1 MDSDQPKSSVSRI
14 TTLQILVVMALWA
27 SCFPLITVGIGF
39 APHLTFAALRAV
51 IAGAALMILAAALRR
66 PLPATG
72 RDWITIIFIG
82 LGATSLGFLGMFH
95 AAEFVTPGVATVIAN
110 TQPLMAAFLAALMLG
125 ETLSTRGKFG
135 LLLGFIGIVVI
146 AIPQFFSTGG
156 ETYALGIAYIL
167 LAAFGITFS
176 NVLIKRIAGKVDV
189 LMAMGL
195 QTLIG
200 SVPLGA
206 AAWYLEDPTTVQWTP
221 TFLASLLG
229 LSIFGT
235 SLAYYLWFSALERA
249 PLNRA
254 NAFAFLV
261 PIFGILLGMTFF
273 DEPFGWAHII
283 GIPLTIVGVMLVSRS
298 GGSRSGDAVSF
309 DKGRASSPSAD

>member
-14 TTLQILVVMALWA
+14 STLQILVVMVLWA
-27 SCFPLITVGIGF
+27 SCFPLITAGIGF
-39 APHLTFAALRAV
+39 SPHLTFAALRAV

-66 PLPATG
+66 PLPDTG
-72 RDWITIIFIG
+72 RDWAIITFIG

-125 ETLSTRGKFG
+125 ETVSFRGKLG
-135 LLLGFIGIVVI
+135 LLLGFVGIVVI
-146 AIPQFFSTGG
+146 AVPQFFSTGG

-167 LAAFGITFS
+167 LAAFGITIS
-176 NVLIKRIAGKVDV
+176 NVLIKKIAGKIDV

-200 SVPLGA
+200 SVPLAA
-206 AAWYLEDPTTVQWTP
+206 AAWSLEDPWKVQWTP
-221 TFLASLLG
+221 SFVASLLG

-235 SLAYYLWFSALERA
+235 ALAYYLWFSALEHI

-261 PIFGILLGMTFF
+261 PVFGILLGMTFF
-273 DEPFGWAHII
+273 DEPFGWAHFI
-283 GIPLTIVGVMLVSRS
+283 GIPLTIVGVTLVNK
-298 GGSRSGDAVSF
+298 SGDSVSLNK
-309 DKGRASSPSAD
+309 DQATSSSAN

>member
-14 TTLQILVVMALWA
+14 STLQILVVMVLWA
-27 SCFPLITVGIGF
+27 SCFPLITAGIGF
-39 APHLTFAALRAV
+39 SPHLTFAALRAV

-72 RDWITIIFIG
+72 RDWAIITFIG

-95 AAEFVTPGVATVIAN
+95 AAEFVTPGVATVVAN

-125 ETLSTRGKFG
+125 ETVSVRGKLG
-135 LLLGFIGIVVI
+135 LLLGFVGIVVI
-146 AIPQFFSTGG
+146 AVPQFFLTGG
-156 ETYALGIAYIL
+156 ETYALGISYIL
-167 LAAFGITFS
+167 LAAVGITIS
-176 NVLIKRIAGKVDV
+176 NVLIKKIAGKVDV

-206 AAWYLEDPTTVQWTP
+206 AAWYPEDPASVQWTP
-221 TFLASLLG
+221 AFVASLLG

-235 SLAYYLWFSALERA
+235 ALAYYLWFSALEHT

-273 DEPFGWAHII
+273 DETFGWAHFI
-283 GIPLTIVGVMLVSRS
+283 GIPLTIVGVTLVSRS
-298 GGSRSGDAVSF
+298 GDTLSLNRHRA
-309 DKGRASSPSAD
+309 ASSPAD